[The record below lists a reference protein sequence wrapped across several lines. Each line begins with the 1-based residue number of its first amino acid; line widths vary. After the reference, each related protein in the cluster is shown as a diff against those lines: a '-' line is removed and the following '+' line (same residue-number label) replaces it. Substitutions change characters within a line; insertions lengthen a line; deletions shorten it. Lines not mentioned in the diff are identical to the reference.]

1 MTKKLRIVADL
12 SEGLCSVLS
21 TQIKKLN
28 VGVTSYCVLTALSVC
43 ETCGSTLLIARCLQ
57 EMQKLGILLP
67 TSKLQL
73 LCQMDNSKISA
84 YVNTKENM
92 LCSSFT
98 LLTLLL
104 CVPRRS
110 LLSEI
115 EQTNLRNSPAK

>member
-1 MTKKLRIVADL
+1 LLGNVSLAFLPSVSFYSLLYFSNIFILPYPAEFCPVFIIFLKIYSHLGAGEMTKKLRIVADL

-67 TSKLQL
+67 TS
-73 LCQMDNSKISA
+73 
-84 YVNTKENM
+84 
-92 LCSSFT
+92 
-98 LLTLLL
+98 
-104 CVPRRS
+104 
-110 LLSEI
+110 
-115 EQTNLRNSPAK
+115 